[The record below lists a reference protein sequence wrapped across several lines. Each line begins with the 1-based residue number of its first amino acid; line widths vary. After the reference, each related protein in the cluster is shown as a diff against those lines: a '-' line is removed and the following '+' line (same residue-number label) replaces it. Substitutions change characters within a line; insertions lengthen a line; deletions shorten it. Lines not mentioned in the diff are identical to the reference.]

1 MAFFKQTGDTLPKN
15 LASIHT
21 AAWTLIYG
29 GLLSAITGY
38 TAAQSDA
45 NLGYKICAAG
55 SLATA
60 VGVLLI
66 YLRSRMPDK

>member
-1 MAFFKQTGDTLPKN
+1 MAFFKQSGETPPKTL
-15 LASIHT
+15 ARIHT
-21 AAWTLIYG
+21 AAWALIYG
-29 GLLSAITGY
+29 GLLSLITGY
-38 TAAQSDA
+38 TAAQSDTD
-45 NLGYKICAAG
+45 LGLKICLAG

>member
-1 MAFFKQTGDTLPKN
+1 MAFFKQSGETPPKTL
-15 LASIHT
+15 ARIHT
-21 AAWTLIYG
+21 AAWALIYS
-29 GLLSAITGY
+29 GLLSLITGY
-38 TAAQSDA
+38 TAAQSDTD
-45 NLGYKICAAG
+45 LGLKICVAG